1 MIQDIEKILIT
12 REQIQ
17 GKVEELGKKISEDY
31 KNKTPLLIGVLKGS
45 VPFVADLMRA
55 IHIHVEFDFMAVSSY
70 GASTTSSGQVKI
82 LKDLDYSVEGRD
94 VLIVEDIIDTGL
106 TLNYLMHLL
115 LQRQA
120 RSVEIVT
127 FLDKPSGRKIDLV
140 PRYVGYEIPDAFVV
154 GYGLDY
160 IEKYR
165 NFPNVGILKPSIYEK

>member
-1 MIQDIEKILIT
+1 MIQDMEKILIT

-17 GKVEELGKKISEDY
+17 HKVEKLGKKISEDY
-31 KNKTPLLIGVLKGS
+31 KDKTPLLIGVLKGS
-45 VPFVADLMRA
+45 VPFVADLMRE
-55 IHIHVEFDFMAVSSY
+55 IDIHVEFDFMAVSSY

-82 LKDLDYSVEGRD
+82 LKDLDHSVEGRD

-127 FLDKPSGRKIDLV
+127 FLDKPSGRKIDLT
-140 PRYVGYEIPDAFVV
+140 PKYVGYEIPDAFVV

-160 IEKYR
+160 AEKYR
-165 NFPNVGILKPSIYEK
+165 NFPSVGVLKPSVYEK